1 MTAARIQSVGR
12 AADLLGAMAD
22 GGWHALGDLAAAAGL
37 AKGTAHNLVGAL
49 ADTGLVEHD
58 PARGAYRLSLTLL
71 AYGRAVERRLDLL
84 PVLRPLLL
92 RLSAETGETV
102 NLALP
107 RPTDVLIVESLEG
120 TRHGVRVSSYAGTAA
135 AYHSTAC
142 GRALL
147 AHRPEAERRALYAL
161 GPLAAATPATVTEP
175 ARLER
180 LLAAVRARG
189 WAEEREENEP
199 GACCVAAPV
208 VGSHGAGTGGALAAI
223 SVAGPAARM
232 DPDTTARL
240 GATLRDALRPFA
252 ARLAA

>member
-1 MTAARIQSVGR
+1 MPEARIQSVGR
-12 AADLLGAMAD
+12 AADLLAAMAD
-22 GGWHALGDLAAAAGL
+22 GGWHALGALAAASGL
-37 AKGTAHNLVGAL
+37 AKGTTHNLIGAL

-58 PARGAYRLSLTLL
+58 AGRGAYRLGLAFL

-84 PVLRPLLL
+84 PMLRPLLL

-102 NLALP
+102 NLAIP

-161 GPLAAATPATVTEP
+161 GPLTAATRATVTDP
-175 ARLER
+175 RRLER
-180 LLAAVRARG
+180 LLAECRARG

-208 VGSHGAGTGGALAAI
+208 LGPGGAVAAI
-223 SVAGPAARM
+223 SVAGPEARM
-232 DPDTTARL
+232 DAATTARL
-240 GATLRDALRPFA
+240 GPMLRDALRPFA
-252 ARLAA
+252 DRLAA